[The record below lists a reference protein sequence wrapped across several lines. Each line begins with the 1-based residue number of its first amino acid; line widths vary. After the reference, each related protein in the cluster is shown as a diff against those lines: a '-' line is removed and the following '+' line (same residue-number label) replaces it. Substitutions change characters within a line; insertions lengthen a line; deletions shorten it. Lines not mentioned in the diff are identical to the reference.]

1 VEDILNHAE
10 EIAVAE
16 GGAADEVTLL
26 RLLKVGAA
34 LQFSTQIQPRAI
46 ISARSKVYNR
56 SPTR

>member
-34 LQFSTQIQPRAI
+34 LQFSTQIQPRA
-46 ISARSKVYNR
+46 R
-56 SPTR
+56 

>member
-1 VEDILNHAE
+1 LNHAE

-34 LQFSTQIQPRAI
+34 LQFSTQILPRAI

-56 SPTR
+56 SHTR